1 MPSTPTRQSETTRYL
16 CAAAYLDRGFA
27 NHVITKVLEEEHRA
41 VAPSYG
47 VDVVPVVRHCL
58 TAERRRR
65 LRDLAL
71 IGVVLVGG
79 PILLL
84 AGASPAGVVLRLLL
98 LAWAVVFVE
107 SAVNRYEVLAARLL
121 RDRFDPAAPQA
132 PLTRRQ
138 ARLLR
143 ELHENERGNVTVY
156 SGFSP
161 FVGCGLDQGGWS
173 FALNAGKGRRDL
185 HETLEPIPFEV
196 EELHDEVVSALRA
209 LDLHQVRIEDR
220 LYVNGQDI
228 RDDRRFLP
236 DPFARPG
243 AWADAETL
251 HQFLRNPTQR
261 VRHYTCIQV
270 VDWQGELVL
279 SIFFRCTKAG
289 GNLFVEASYFLL
301 PPLREEYH
309 KIDNLRATPDLA
321 GGAELAL
328 KAAIGTIPVLVMA
341 PFHVLAHLTSGLT
354 RWQERRSMRRTI
366 RANPSFDYG
375 ATTSIRQ
382 SGMSPNYRRYF
393 QRLDREMYVKTL
405 EQRLLDAIIQFLDQH
420 NVDVSD
426 LVERQTTILN
436 NGVMLSG
443 GTIQAESLAVGTGAR
458 ARAGEAVKNLTNAAP
473 TPARSGSRQ

>member
-1 MPSTPTRQSETTRYL
+1 MPSTPTQQSESTRYL

-27 NHVITKVLEEEHRA
+27 NQVITKVLEEEHRA

-79 PILLL
+79 PVLLL

-98 LAWAVVFVE
+98 LAWAVIFVE

-196 EELHDEVVSALRA
+196 EQLHDEVVSALRA
-209 LDLHQVRIEDR
+209 LGLRQVRIEDR

-251 HQFLRNPTQR
+251 DQFLHTPTQR

-328 KAAIGTIPVLVMA
+328 KAAVGTIPVLVMA

-382 SGMSPNYRRYF
+382 SGMSTSYRRYF

-405 EQRLLDAIIQFLDQH
+405 EQRLLDAIIQFLDEH

-443 GTIQAESLAVGTGAR
+443 GSIQAESLAVGTGAR
-458 ARAGEAVKNLTNAAP
+458 ARAGEAVKNLTKANP
-473 TPARSGSRQ
+473 TPTP

>member
-1 MPSTPTRQSETTRYL
+1 MPSTPTQQSESTRYL

-27 NHVITKVLEEEHRA
+27 NQVITKVLEEEHRA

-79 PILLL
+79 PVLLL
-84 AGASPAGVVLRLLL
+84 AGASPAGIVLRLLL
-98 LAWAVVFVE
+98 LAWAVIFVE

-121 RDRFDPAAPQA
+121 RDRFDPTAPQA
-132 PLTRRQ
+132 PVTRRQ

-185 HETLEPIPFEV
+185 HETLEPIPFEI
-196 EELHDEVVSALRA
+196 EQLHDEVVSALRA
-209 LDLHQVRIEDR
+209 LDLRQVRIEDR

-251 HQFLRNPTQR
+251 DQFLRTPTQR

-328 KAAIGTIPVLVMA
+328 KAAVGTIPVMVMA

-382 SGMSPNYRRYF
+382 SGMSTSYRRYF

-405 EQRLLDAIIQFLDQH
+405 EQRLLDAIIQFLDEH
-420 NVDVSD
+420 NVDTSD

-458 ARAGEAVKNLTNAAP
+458 ARAGEAVKNLTKTAP
-473 TPARSGSRQ
+473 TPGP

>member
-1 MPSTPTRQSETTRYL
+1 MPSTPTQQSESTRYL

-27 NHVITKVLEEEHRA
+27 NQVITKVLEEEHRA

-79 PILLL
+79 PVLLL

-98 LAWAVVFVE
+98 LAWAVIFVE

-196 EELHDEVVSALRA
+196 EQLHDEVVSALRA
-209 LDLHQVRIEDR
+209 LGLRQVRIEDR

-251 HQFLRNPTQR
+251 DQFLHTPTQR

-328 KAAIGTIPVLVMA
+328 KAAVGTIPVLVMA

-382 SGMSPNYRRYF
+382 SGMSTSYRRYF

-405 EQRLLDAIIQFLDQH
+405 EQRLLDAIIQFLDEH

-443 GTIQAESLAVGTGAR
+443 GSIQAGSLAVGTGAR
-458 ARAGEAVKNLTNAAP
+458 ARAGEAVKNLTKANP
-473 TPARSGSRQ
+473 TPTP

>member
-1 MPSTPTRQSETTRYL
+1 
-16 CAAAYLDRGFA
+16 
-27 NHVITKVLEEEHRA
+27 
-41 VAPSYG
+41 
-47 VDVVPVVRHCL
+47 
-58 TAERRRR
+58 
-65 LRDLAL
+65 
-71 IGVVLVGG
+71 
-79 PILLL
+79 
-84 AGASPAGVVLRLLL
+84 
-98 LAWAVVFVE
+98 
-107 SAVNRYEVLAARLL
+107 
-121 RDRFDPAAPQA
+121 
-132 PLTRRQ
+132 
-138 ARLLR
+138 
-143 ELHENERGNVTVY
+143 
-156 SGFSP
+156 
-161 FVGCGLDQGGWS
+161 
-173 FALNAGKGRRDL
+173 
-185 HETLEPIPFEV
+185 
-196 EELHDEVVSALRA
+196 VSALRA
-209 LDLHQVRIEDR
+209 LDLRQVRIEDR

-243 AWADAETL
+243 AWADPETL
-251 HQFLRNPTQR
+251 HQFLRTPTQR

-301 PPLREEYH
+301 PPLREDYH

-328 KAAIGTIPVLVMA
+328 KAAVGTVPVLVMA

-405 EQRLLDAIIQFLDQH
+405 EQRLLDAIIQFLDEH

-458 ARAGEAVKNLTNAAP
+458 ARAGEAVKNLTKAAP

>member
-251 HQFLRNPTQR
+251 HQFLRTQTQR
-261 VRHYTCIQV
+261 VRH
-270 VDWQGELVL
+270 
-279 SIFFRCTKAG
+279 
-289 GNLFVEASYFLL
+289 
-301 PPLREEYH
+301 
-309 KIDNLRATPDLA
+309 
-321 GGAELAL
+321 
-328 KAAIGTIPVLVMA
+328 
-341 PFHVLAHLTSGLT
+341 
-354 RWQERRSMRRTI
+354 
-366 RANPSFDYG
+366 
-375 ATTSIRQ
+375 
-382 SGMSPNYRRYF
+382 
-393 QRLDREMYVKTL
+393 
-405 EQRLLDAIIQFLDQH
+405 
-420 NVDVSD
+420 
-426 LVERQTTILN
+426 
-436 NGVMLSG
+436 
-443 GTIQAESLAVGTGAR
+443 
-458 ARAGEAVKNLTNAAP
+458 
-473 TPARSGSRQ
+473 

>member
-1 MPSTPTRQSETTRYL
+1 MPSMPPQQSETTRYL
-16 CAAAYLDRGFA
+16 CAAAYLDRSFA
-27 NHVITKVLEEEHRA
+27 DDVITKVLEEEHRA

-65 LRDLAL
+65 LRDTAL

-79 PILLL
+79 ALLL
-84 AGASPAGVVLRLLL
+84 QAGASPAGVVLRLLL

-121 RDRFDPAAPQA
+121 RNRFDPAAPQA
-132 PLTRRQ
+132 PMTRRQ

-143 ELHENERGNVTVY
+143 ELQENERGNVTVY

-173 FALNAGKGRRDL
+173 FALNARKGRREL

-196 EELHDEVVSALRA
+196 EDLHDEVVSALRA
-209 LDLHQVRIEDR
+209 LDLPQLRIEDR

-243 AWADAETL
+243 AWADSETL
-251 HQFLRNPTQR
+251 HRFLRAPTQR

-279 SIFFRCTKAG
+279 SIFFRSTKVG

-309 KIDNLRATPDLA
+309 RIDNLRATPDLA
-321 GGAELAL
+321 GAAELAI
-328 KAAIGTIPVLVMA
+328 KAAVGTIPVVVMA

-354 RWQERRSMRRTI
+354 RWQERRSIRHTI

-393 QRLDREMYVKTL
+393 QRLDREMYVKIA
-405 EQRLLDAIIQFLDQH
+405 EQRLLDAIIQFLDEH
-420 NVDVSD
+420 NVDVSE

-443 GTIQAESLAVGTGAR
+443 GSIQAESLAVGTGAR
-458 ARAGEAVKNLTNAAP
+458 ARAGEAVKNITKAAP

>member
-1 MPSTPTRQSETTRYL
+1 MPSTPTQQSESTRYL

-27 NHVITKVLEEEHRA
+27 NQVITKVLEEEHRA

-79 PILLL
+79 PVLLL

-98 LAWAVVFVE
+98 LAWAVIFVE

-196 EELHDEVVSALRA
+196 EQLHDEVVSALRA
-209 LDLHQVRIEDR
+209 LGLRQVRIEDR

-251 HQFLRNPTQR
+251 DQFLHTPTQR

-328 KAAIGTIPVLVMA
+328 KAAVGTIPILVMA

-382 SGMSPNYRRYF
+382 SGMSTSYRRYF

-405 EQRLLDAIIQFLDQH
+405 EQRLLDAIIQFLDEH

-443 GTIQAESLAVGTGAR
+443 GSIQAESLAVGTGAR
-458 ARAGEAVKNLTNAAP
+458 ARAGEAVKNLTKANP
-473 TPARSGSRQ
+473 TPTP